1 MILLQILY
9 NKLQTNSDEIN
20 LVSAYWKNI
29 TIDKLLIILLI
40 VFFYFFKRNRVNFV
54 TPEKEIVQSK
64 KKNID
69 MDNLM
74 LDINNSRT
82 LYGLLSKN

>member
-40 VFFYFFKRNRVNFV
+40 VFFYFFK
-54 TPEKEIVQSK
+54 EIE
-64 KKNID
+64 
-69 MDNLM
+69 
-74 LDINNSRT
+74 
-82 LYGLLSKN
+82 